1 VSSAFALLEPNRLQY
16 SHIYNKRLAQMRDL
30 VRAAAHRKWQDGG
43 SWRECTKVIDL
54 RPDAP
59 TVGSGHGASS
69 GPGATAAAAG
79 AGAQQ
84 WVVVG
89 CLYKDQPLKPSVLD
103 EYR

>member
-1 VSSAFALLEPNRLQY
+1 
-16 SHIYNKRLAQMRDL
+16 MRDL

-59 TVGSGHGASS
+59 AAGSGHGTGA
-69 GPGATAAAAG
+69 GATAAAG
-79 AGAQQ
+79 VQQQQ

>member
-1 VSSAFALLEPNRLQY
+1 VSGCLLYCALNRLQY

-30 VRAAAHRKWQDGG
+30 VRAAAHRKWQDAG

-59 TVGSGHGASS
+59 AAGGSGHAASS
-69 GPGATAAAAG
+69 GAGATAA